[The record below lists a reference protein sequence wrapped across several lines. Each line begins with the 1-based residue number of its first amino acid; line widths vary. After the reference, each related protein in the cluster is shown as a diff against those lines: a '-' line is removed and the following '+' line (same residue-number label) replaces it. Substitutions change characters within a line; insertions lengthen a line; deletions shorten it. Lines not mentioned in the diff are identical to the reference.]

1 MIVISGCRLGL
12 YLATSKYLVFN
23 RTLLLTWLSLSR
35 VVHLSASKER
45 RDQQEEAEA
54 KERTKEI
61 ERVQHAHANMQA
73 QMATSMGMAN
83 MPLRSHIQPPPSQ
96 LPPTSF
102 QPIRANNPY
111 AAAPAFYP
119 VQAPMMNQSVPPS
132 AISYNNNAV
141 PPAPVLNPYVQ
152 ANAAPYSAGPGNR
165 PLQAGPRQDMS
176 NMPPRQTQ
184 MPMNN
189 YGGSRQNGMPS
200 NGGLP
205 PVPPRPHGAA
215 PKFQPKF
222 KGNFTGSSQP
232 SNGAQ
237 EQSSRPPVNPNRFS

>member
-1 MIVISGCRLGL
+1 M
-12 YLATSKYLVFN
+12 
-23 RTLLLTWLSLSR
+23 
-35 VVHLSASKER
+35 HLSASKER

-61 ERVQHAHANMQA
+61 ERVQHAQANMQA

-83 MPLRSHIQPPPSQ
+83 MPPRSHIQPPPSQ
-96 LPPTSF
+96 LPPASF

-111 AAAPAFYP
+111 AAPPAYYP
-119 VQAPMMNQSVPPS
+119 VQAPIMNQSMPTS
-132 AISYNNNAV
+132 GISFNNNAG
-141 PPAPVLNPYVQ
+141 PSAPMMNPYVQ
-152 ANAAPYSAGPGNR
+152 ANVAPYSAGPGNR
-165 PLQAGPRQDMS
+165 PLQAGS

-189 YGGSRQNGMPS
+189 YGGSRQNDMPS

-205 PVPPRPHGAA
+205 PVPPRPQGGA

-232 SNGAQ
+232 SNGTQ